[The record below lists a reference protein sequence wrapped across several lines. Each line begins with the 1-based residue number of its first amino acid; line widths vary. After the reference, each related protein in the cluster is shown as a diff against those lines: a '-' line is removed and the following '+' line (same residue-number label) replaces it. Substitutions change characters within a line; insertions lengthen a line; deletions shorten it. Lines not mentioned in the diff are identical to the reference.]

1 MNKPTTYEIV
11 LRGRA
16 TERLLGSLVDDFVV
30 DHPVPGRT
38 RLTGVIRDPA
48 HLHGVM
54 AHLTS
59 LTVEVISL
67 TPSDPDRIDT
77 SKDQSSNCQIN
88 DHQTND
94 YQSGNYRINER
105 HNQ

>member
-1 MNKPTTYEIV
+1 MDKPTTYEIV
-11 LRGRA
+11 IRGRA
-16 TERLLGSLVDDFVV
+16 TERLLGPLVDDFTV

-48 HLHGVM
+48 HLHGVV

-59 LTVEVISL
+59 VTAELISL
-67 TPSDPDRIDT
+67 TPSDTDPTNLDNT
-77 SKDQSSNCQIN
+77 
-88 DHQTND
+88 QTK
-94 YQSGNYRINER
+94 ER

>member
-1 MNKPTTYEIV
+1 MDKPTTYEIV
-11 LRGRA
+11 IRGRA
-16 TERLLGSLVDDFVV
+16 TERLLGPLVDDFVV

-54 AHLTS
+54 AYLTS
-59 LTVEVISL
+59 VTAEVISL
-67 TPSDPDRIDT
+67 TPSDPDPT
-77 SKDQSSNCQIN
+77 NTSSNNNNEIN
-88 DHQTND
+88 QQTNE
-94 YQSGNYRINER
+94 QVNER